1 MSNSAPSAYAP
12 RRAASRNAPQDP
24 RVVVAAR
31 PERSNELRL
40 IPVRGPQLE
49 KHILE
54 PEEFGALALPVGD
67 DGVVIGTDQSSRPAV
82 LGMFKPKAVDMA
94 LVGGVYLAQLLAL
107 RATATGARV
116 VVETARPQLWAP
128 LAQNAGGGQQVIAVV
143 PVRRAGG
150 NLGATAA
157 SPVLLLRDAGARPP
171 RSSAPKTPWMT
182 TLTLV
187 PFLDPKYGGQLITA
201 DHVAIQQVSPQEAEL
216 AARLFRLGPQD
227 ISALPTLLPEL
238 ALWTARRGRQ
248 YVFSAPTRD
257 ETGLLG
263 APRRMD

>member
-1 MSNSAPSAYAP
+1 MSNTPSAYAP
-12 RRAASRNAPQDP
+12 RRAANRTAEPEQ
-24 RVVVAAR
+24 RVLVAAR
-31 PERSNELRL
+31 PERGSEQRL
-40 IPVRGPQLE
+40 IPARGPQLE

-54 PEEFGALALPVGD
+54 PAEFGTLALPVGD
-67 DGVVIGTDQSSRPAV
+67 DGVVIGTDQGSRPAV
-82 LGMFKPKAVDMA
+82 LSLFKPKSVDVA
-94 LVGGVYLAQLLAL
+94 LIGGSYLAQLLAL

-128 LAQNAGGGQQVIAVV
+128 VAQNAGGGQQVIAVV
-143 PVRRAGG
+143 PVRRVGS

-171 RSSAPKTPWMT
+171 RSSAPKTPWLT

-187 PFLDPKYGGQLITA
+187 PFLDPSYAGHLITA
-201 DHVAIQQVSPQEAEL
+201 DYVAIQQISPQEAEL
-216 AARLFRLGPQD
+216 AARLFRLSPQD
-227 ISALPTLLPEL
+227 VAALPTLLPEL
-238 ALWTARRGRQ
+238 ALWTARHGRQ

-257 ETGLLG
+257 ESGLLG

>member
-12 RRAASRNAPQDP
+12 RRATPRGPAPEP

-31 PERSNELRL
+31 PDRGNELRH
-40 IPVRGPQLE
+40 IPARGPQLE

-54 PEEFGALALPVGD
+54 PAEFGAFTLPVGD
-67 DGVVIGTDQSSRPAV
+67 DGVVIGTDQGSRPAV
-82 LGMFKPKAVDMA
+82 LAMFKPKAVDIA
-94 LVGGVYLAQLLAL
+94 LIGGAYLAQLLAL

-143 PVRRAGG
+143 PVRRVG

-187 PFLDPKYGGQLITA
+187 PFLDPNFAGHLITS
-201 DHVAIQQVSPQEAEL
+201 DYVALQQVSPQEAEL
-216 AARLFRLGPQD
+216 GARLFRLSPQD
-227 ISALPTLLPEL
+227 VGALPSLLPEL
-238 ALWTARRGRQ
+238 ALWTARHGRQ

>member
-1 MSNSAPSAYAP
+1 MSNTTSAYAP
-12 RRAASRNAPQDP
+12 RRAANRGAAPEQ

-31 PERSNELRL
+31 PERGNEQRM
-40 IPVRGPQLE
+40 IPARGPRLE

-54 PEEFGALALPVGD
+54 PDEFDALALPVGD
-67 DGVVIGTDQSSRPAV
+67 DGVIIGTDQGSRPAV
-82 LGMFKPKAVDMA
+82 LGLFKPKAVD
-94 LVGGVYLAQLLAL
+94 VGLIGGSYLAQLLAL

-143 PVRRAGG
+143 PVRRAGS

-171 RSSAPKTPWMT
+171 RSSAPKVPWLT

-187 PFLDPKYGGQLITA
+187 PFLDPSYAGHLITS
-201 DHVAIQQVSPQEAEL
+201 DFVAIQQISPQEAEL
-216 AARLFRLGPQD
+216 AARLFRLSPQD
-227 ISALPTLLPEL
+227 VSALPTLLPEL
-238 ALWTARRGRQ
+238 ALWTARHGRQ

-257 ETGLLG
+257 ESGLLG

>member
-1 MSNSAPSAYAP
+1 MSNNAPSAYAP
-12 RRAASRNAPQDP
+12 RRAAGRAPAPEQ

-31 PERSNELRL
+31 PERGTEQHMISA
-40 IPVRGPQLE
+40 RGPQLE

-54 PEEFGALALPVGD
+54 PEEFAALALPVGD
-67 DGVVIGTDQSSRPAV
+67 DGVVIGTDQGSRPAV
-82 LGMFKPKAVDMA
+82 LGLFKPKALDVA
-94 LVGGVYLAQLLAL
+94 LIGGSYLAQLLAL

-143 PVRRAGG
+143 PVRRVG
-150 NLGATAA
+150 NLGATAS

-187 PFLDPKYGGQLITA
+187 PFLDPSYAGHLITS
-201 DHVAIQQVSPQEAEL
+201 DYVAIQQISPQEAEV
-216 AARLFRLGPQD
+216 AARLFRLSPQD
-227 ISALPTLLPEL
+227 VSALPTLLPEL
-238 ALWTARRGRQ
+238 ALWTARHGRQ

-257 ETGLLG
+257 ESGLLG

>member
-12 RRAASRNAPQDP
+12 RRAAARATAPEP

-31 PERSNELRL
+31 PDRGNELRL
-40 IPVRGPQLE
+40 IPARGPQLE

-67 DGVVIGTDQSSRPAV
+67 DGVVIGTDQGSRPAV
-82 LGMFKPKAVDMA
+82 LGMFKPKAVDIA
-94 LVGGVYLAQLLAL
+94 LIGGAYLAQLLAL

-143 PVRRAGG
+143 PVRRVG

-171 RSSAPKTPWMT
+171 RSSAPKTSWMT

-187 PFLDPKYGGQLITA
+187 PFLDPSYAGHLITS
-201 DHVAIQQVSPQEAEL
+201 DYVAIQQVSPQEAEV

-227 ISALPTLLPEL
+227 VAALPTLLPEL
-238 ALWTARRGRQ
+238 ALWTARHGRQ

-263 APRRMD
+263 TPRRMD

>member
-12 RRAASRNAPQDP
+12 RRAAPRGPAPEP

-31 PERSNELRL
+31 PDRGNELRH
-40 IPVRGPQLE
+40 IPARGPQLE

-54 PEEFGALALPVGD
+54 PEDFGAFALPVGD
-67 DGVVIGTDQSSRPAV
+67 DGVVIGTDQGSRPAV
-82 LGMFKPKAVDMA
+82 LGMFKPKAVDIA
-94 LVGGVYLAQLLAL
+94 LIGGAYLAQLLAL

-143 PVRRAGG
+143 PVRRVG

-187 PFLDPKYGGQLITA
+187 PFLDPSYAGHLITS
-201 DHVAIQQVSPQEAEL
+201 DYVAMQQVSPQEAEL
-216 AARLFRLGPQD
+216 GARLFRLSPQD
-227 ISALPTLLPEL
+227 VAALPSLLPEL
-238 ALWTARRGRQ
+238 ALWTARHGRQ